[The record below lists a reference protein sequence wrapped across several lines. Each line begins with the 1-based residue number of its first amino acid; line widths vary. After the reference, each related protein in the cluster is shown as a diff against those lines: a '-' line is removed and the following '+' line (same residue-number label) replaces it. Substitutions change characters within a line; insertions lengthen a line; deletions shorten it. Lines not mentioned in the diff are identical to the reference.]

1 MRLKKIKA
9 SFQGKGYDLR
19 KIKGCGDDTQS
30 VDIALEKQ
38 EALRLLKLY
47 YNLGIP
53 VLGGGGRCLLLKDDG
68 EVDWTYDNWHI
79 DRLENESDIQFSK
92 RIIEEYQSI

>member
-47 YNLGIP
+47 YNLGVP
-53 VLGGGGRCLLLKDDG
+53 VLGGGGAMSF
-68 EVDWTYDNWHI
+68 I
-79 DRLENESDIQFSK
+79 K
-92 RIIEEYQSI
+92 R

>member
-53 VLGGGGRCLLLKDDG
+53 VLGGGGGRCIILKFVW
-68 EVDWTYDNWHI
+68 EVYWNYDNLNI
-79 DRLENESDIQFSK
+79 YKFEKKTKIKF
-92 RIIEEYQSI
+92 